1 MYVTLIM
8 QRICLSVCYSHFS
21 RIVHLIYFT
30 LGRFV
35 AENEVCSGIWCSLDI
50 CQYEYILNKA
60 STPPAQQQIGLQLSG
75 FSLLQ
80 TEAGLTRDLVGKQT

>member
-8 QRICLSVCYSHFS
+8 QRIRLLFTFLKSRSSDYFS
-21 RIVHLIYFT
+21 

-35 AENEVCSGIWCSLDI
+35 AENKVRSGIRCSLDI

>member
-1 MYVTLIM
+1 M
-8 QRICLSVCYSHFS
+8 QRIRLLFTFLKSRSSDYFS
-21 RIVHLIYFT
+21 

-35 AENEVCSGIWCSLDI
+35 AENKVRSGIRCSLDI

>member
-8 QRICLSVCYSHFS
+8 QRICLLFTFLKS
-21 RIVHLIYFT
+21 RSSDYFT

-35 AENEVCSGIWCSLDI
+35 AENKVCSGIRCSLDI

>member
-8 QRICLSVCYSHFS
+8 QRIRLSFTFLKNCSS
-21 RIVHLIYFT
+21 DYFT

>member
-1 MYVTLIM
+1 M
-8 QRICLSVCYSHFS
+8 QRICLLFTFLKS
-21 RIVHLIYFT
+21 RSSDYFT

-35 AENEVCSGIWCSLDI
+35 AENKVRSGIWCSLDI